1 MRRMLV
7 LVPVAALALS
17 ACTGDDTVPSADGST
32 SPTTSATPTASPTP
46 PPAPPTVDGCY
57 RLSYDE
63 ALAPT
68 SAESAVPCG
77 KGHTSQTFAVG
88 RLDLVANGH
97 LLAVDSEAARE
108 QVARRC
114 PGQLPAYV
122 GATEEQLRLS
132 LLRPVWFTPT
142 IEQSDAGADWYRCD
156 VIAVTGERI
165 LAKFDHPL
173 AEALA
178 TPAGRAEFGMC
189 GTAQPGTEAF
199 SRVLCRE
206 DHSWKA
212 IEVIDLAGTGKK
224 GGYPGEDA
232 VRAAGQDPCA
242 EAARQIASDALD
254 YEWGYEWPTKDQWQA
269 GQTYGRCWSPD
280 PA

>member
-1 MRRMLV
+1 
-7 LVPVAALALS
+7 
-17 ACTGDDTVPSADGST
+17 
-32 SPTTSATPTASPTP
+32 
-46 PPAPPTVDGCY
+46 
-57 RLSYDE
+57 
-63 ALAPT
+63 LAPT
-68 SAESAVPCG
+68 SSKPAVPCG

-114 PGQLPAYV
+114 PGRLPAYV

-142 IEQSDAGADWYRCD
+142 IEESDAGADWYRCD
-156 VIAVTGERI
+156 VIAVTGDRV
-165 LAKFDHPL
+165 LAKFDDTL
-173 AEALA
+173 ANALA
-178 TPAGRAEFGMC
+178 TPAGRAGFGMC
-189 GTAQPGTEAF
+189 GTARPGTEAF

-212 IEVIDLAGTGKK
+212 IEVVDLAGRGTS

-242 EAARQIASDALD
+242 EAAREIASDALD